1 MGVSYL
7 PYMKLSEK
15 QLRLLHIRQMRGW
28 GKSPGYY
35 KGKELQV
42 MKKPRLTTI
51 FSMIL
56 IFAGISLALYP
67 TISNIL
73 AQKHASQA
81 ITEYNDEIKGM
92 DEEKI
97 DAVKEAMQQ
106 YNEQLGNAV
115 TQDAIG
121 EQQTGTSHV
130 DMLDIGDVIGY
141 LTVPV
146 INVNLPI
153 YKGTSQDVLAKGVGY
168 IPETS
173 FPLGGESTHSVLTG
187 HRGLPDAK
195 LFTDMDKVQKK
206 DQFYIHVLGKILAY
220 EVDDISVVRPDDT
233 KKLYVQ
239 GEQDLVTLLTC
250 TPYGVN
256 SHRLLV
262 RGHRISYRKEA
273 YREEKHKKRKT
284 RWQKE
289 YRKTLLIA
297 ASMVVCVGILKRKWT
312 SE

>member
-1 MGVSYL
+1 MS
-7 PYMKLSEK
+7 
-15 QLRLLHIRQMRGW
+15 GW
-28 GKSPGYY
+28 GKCPGYY

-81 ITEYNDEIKGM
+81 ITEYNDEIKDM

-206 DQFYIHVLGKILAY
+206 DQFYIHVPLIPDKCSPQCAITALTSVPEVCPALG
-220 EVDDISVVRPDDT
+220 
-233 KKLYVQ
+233 
-239 GEQDLVTLLTC
+239 C
-250 TPYGVN
+250 TTMSFG
-256 SHRLLV
+256 LF
-262 RGHRISYRKEA
+262 
-273 YREEKHKKRKT
+273 T
-284 RWQKE
+284 
-289 YRKTLLIA
+289 
-297 ASMVVCVGILKRKWT
+297 T
-312 SE
+312 ST

>member
-1 MGVSYL
+1 
-7 PYMKLSEK
+7 
-15 QLRLLHIRQMRGW
+15 
-28 GKSPGYY
+28 
-35 KGKELQV
+35 

-297 ASMVVCVGILKRKWT
+297 ASMVVCVGILKRKWI

>member
-1 MGVSYL
+1 
-7 PYMKLSEK
+7 
-15 QLRLLHIRQMRGW
+15 
-28 GKSPGYY
+28 
-35 KGKELQV
+35 

-81 ITEYNDEIKGM
+81 IAEYNDEIRDM

-168 IPETS
+168 VPETS

-206 DQFYIHVLGKILAY
+206 DQFYIHVLDEVLAY
-220 EVDDISVVRPDDT
+220 EVDQIKVVDPEDTSDLDIVEGKD
-233 KKLYVQ
+233 Y
-239 GEQDLVTLLTC
+239 VTLVTC
-250 TPYGVN
+250 TPYAVN
-256 SHRLLV
+256 THRLLV
-262 RGHRISYRKEA
+262 RGHRVPYTG
-273 YREEKHKKRKT
+273 EEKAKTVSQIRPAAMAKRVVDVWPWFLFMMAGVAVT
-284 RWQKE
+284 E
-289 YRKTLLIA
+289 GVIILLIF
-297 ASMVVCVGILKRKWT
+297 IKRHHDKKKKG
-312 SE
+312 

>member
-1 MGVSYL
+1 M
-7 PYMKLSEK
+7 
-15 QLRLLHIRQMRGW
+15 
-28 GKSPGYY
+28 
-35 KGKELQV
+35 
-42 MKKPRLTTI
+42 
-51 FSMIL
+51 
-56 IFAGISLALYP
+56 
-67 TISNIL
+67 
-73 AQKHASQA
+73 
-81 ITEYNDEIKGM
+81 
-92 DEEKI
+92 
-97 DAVKEAMQQ
+97 
-106 YNEQLGNAV
+106 
-115 TQDAIG
+115 
-121 EQQTGTSHV
+121 
-130 DMLDIGDVIGY
+130 
-141 LTVPV
+141 
-146 INVNLPI
+146 
-153 YKGTSQDVLAKGVGY
+153 
-168 IPETS
+168 
-173 FPLGGESTHSVLTG
+173 
-187 HRGLPDAK
+187 
-195 LFTDMDKVQKK
+195 
-206 DQFYIHVLGKILAY
+206 LGKILAY

>member
-1 MGVSYL
+1 
-7 PYMKLSEK
+7 
-15 QLRLLHIRQMRGW
+15 
-28 GKSPGYY
+28 
-35 KGKELQV
+35 

-115 TQDAIG
+115 AQDAIG

-153 YKGTSQDVLAKGVGY
+153 S
-168 IPETS
+168 
-173 FPLGGESTHSVLTG
+173 
-187 HRGLPDAK
+187 
-195 LFTDMDKVQKK
+195 
-206 DQFYIHVLGKILAY
+206 
-220 EVDDISVVRPDDT
+220 
-233 KKLYVQ
+233 
-239 GEQDLVTLLTC
+239 
-250 TPYGVN
+250 
-256 SHRLLV
+256 
-262 RGHRISYRKEA
+262 
-273 YREEKHKKRKT
+273 
-284 RWQKE
+284 
-289 YRKTLLIA
+289 
-297 ASMVVCVGILKRKWT
+297 
-312 SE
+312 

>member
-1 MGVSYL
+1 
-7 PYMKLSEK
+7 
-15 QLRLLHIRQMRGW
+15 
-28 GKSPGYY
+28 
-35 KGKELQV
+35 

-81 ITEYNDEIKGM
+81 ITEYNDEIKDM

-141 LTVPV
+141 LGRTGYSRTENTNNIEEPHLHFGMQLIFDESQKDGNHEIWINCYEIVKFLQLNRSETVK
-146 INVNLPI
+146 N
-153 YKGTSQDVLAKGVGY
+153 
-168 IPETS
+168 PETREYS
-173 FPLGGESTHSVLTG
+173 RVLDMKDPAVSGGV
-187 HRGLPDAK
+187 
-195 LFTDMDKVQKK
+195 
-206 DQFYIHVLGKILAY
+206 
-220 EVDDISVVRPDDT
+220 
-233 KKLYVQ
+233 
-239 GEQDLVTLLTC
+239 
-250 TPYGVN
+250 
-256 SHRLLV
+256 
-262 RGHRISYRKEA
+262 
-273 YREEKHKKRKT
+273 
-284 RWQKE
+284 
-289 YRKTLLIA
+289 
-297 ASMVVCVGILKRKWT
+297 
-312 SE
+312 

>member
-1 MGVSYL
+1 
-7 PYMKLSEK
+7 
-15 QLRLLHIRQMRGW
+15 
-28 GKSPGYY
+28 
-35 KGKELQV
+35 

-81 ITEYNDEIKGM
+81 ITEYNDEIKDM

-173 FPLGGESTHSVLTG
+173 FPHF
-187 HRGLPDAK
+187 R
-195 LFTDMDKVQKK
+195 
-206 DQFYIHVLGKILAY
+206 
-220 EVDDISVVRPDDT
+220 R
-233 KKLYVQ
+233 
-239 GEQDLVTLLTC
+239 
-250 TPYGVN
+250 
-256 SHRLLV
+256 R
-262 RGHRISYRKEA
+262 
-273 YREEKHKKRKT
+273 
-284 RWQKE
+284 
-289 YRKTLLIA
+289 
-297 ASMVVCVGILKRKWT
+297 
-312 SE
+312 

>member
-1 MGVSYL
+1 ML
-7 PYMKLSEK
+7 EK
-15 QLRLLHIRQMRGW
+15 
-28 GKSPGYY
+28 
-35 KGKELQV
+35 
-42 MKKPRLTTI
+42 
-51 FSMIL
+51 
-56 IFAGISLALYP
+56 GIG
-67 TISNIL
+67 
-73 AQKHASQA
+73 H
-81 ITEYNDEIKGM
+81 
-92 DEEKI
+92 
-97 DAVKEAMQQ
+97 
-106 YNEQLGNAV
+106 LGA
-115 TQDAIG
+115 
-121 EQQTGTSHV
+121 TS
-130 DMLDIGDVIGY
+130 
-141 LTVPV
+141 VPV
-146 INVNLPI
+146 GG
-153 YKGTSQDVLAKGVGY
+153 KGTHA
-168 IPETS
+168 
-173 FPLGGESTHSVLTG
+173 VLTG
-187 HRGLPDAK
+187 HTGLDKAK
-195 LFTDMDKVQKK
+195 LFTDLEEVRKK

-297 ASMVVCVGILKRKWT
+297 ASMVVCVGIFKRKWK